1 MIDEFRDRLRK
12 AIDSANWDII
22 ESLCIENPGDFFT
35 SLDIRKM
42 GKKRLS
48 TLNTIALV
56 SLSKR
61 KNVQYVALERLITEQ
76 IKLSTNKT
84 KEETTVKPQTS
95 LEAYRASLRK

>member
-1 MIDEFRDRLRK
+1 MVDEFRDRLRK
-12 AIDSANWDII
+12 AIDSADWEKI
-22 ESLCIENPGDFFT
+22 ESLCIENPGDFFS
-35 SLDIRKM
+35 SLDVRKM

-61 KNVQYVALERLITEQ
+61 KNIQYVALERLIIEQ
-76 IKLSTNKT
+76 IKLSTKT

-95 LEAYRASLRK
+95 LEAYRASFQK